1 MKNKKIKIF
10 CIIGVL
16 LLCFFSI
23 IALASCNMQLVDLNY
38 NFNKV
43 HVFETNMCYEIE
55 SWKDYENRDQIQ
67 VEIKDYGTCV
77 FHSNQ
82 IVLISGKCPFCSE
95 LEGAKK

>member
-23 IALASCNMQLVDLNY
+23 IGLTSCNMQLVDLNY
-38 NFNKV
+38 NFDKV
-43 HVFETNMCYEIE
+43 HVFETNMCYKIE
-55 SWKDYENRDQIQ
+55 SWKDYENSDQIQ

-82 IVLISGKCPFCSE
+82 IVLISDKCPFCSE